1 MKFKLRDYQ
10 QDLVNQVFEHIK
22 TTEVGKGIM
31 VQSQAGSGKTVMMA
45 DVAKHFTDKKA
56 KVLFL
61 VHRTEIIQQAEKTF
75 MEYGVNAEY
84 ANFSMI
90 NTYHNQL
97 FKKHEDFD
105 PDVIFIDEGHHCM
118 SPTYQKVLKYYQQKA
133 IKNNKPIYEMFFTAT
148 PYRLDGKDF
157 LQFVQPDNLIL
168 GLTTKELIERHNLAP
183 FQYYEPSRL
192 DASVLKRNGKT
203 GDYTSESMAEAVKNI
218 SPKDLVRTYQ
228 KYCKNG
234 EQALIYAST
243 VELSKK
249 YAKAFNDAGIKAYH
263 LDGSSSS
270 KEREEVISKYRQNKV
285 KVLSNVELFTEGLDL
300 PNASVAFLVR
310 PTQSLSLYI
319 QFSMRV
325 LRYQE
330 GKTAKIFDYAGLH
343 DTFGLPDTDY
353 HWSLQ
358 AENPMETAEVGKTK
372 KCPYCNYIFELL
384 PNQARLKSIKC
395 PNCSKEVILIN
406 PKKDSPFD
414 EYYDEDI
421 SEQEQMI
428 NSFNELEHGKINFN
442 LEIDPHLPFY
452 ENYQLAQYKLS
463 FPNDTPKTI
472 LQKLLRTF
480 KVPVYPTYFEL
491 SKTVEVSK
499 GALSEQEITKAVEN
513 NNKILKRLLES
524 KQNLSVNYPIYK
536 NFAIAEKKITSVKG
550 AFKQSEVIQYVFD
563 KMQKLNFREYFGL
576 FIAPYSVKQLLDL
589 IKYDHTS
596 ENIKLI
602 TDYRKK
608 LYSFFLNQPAPL
620 GRVFTAQIT
629 DVTCNERTSNFTI
642 YFKDYYGKKY
652 HQVVLPVT
660 VAKIIPYQ
668 DKDKIQQKDGYLV
681 LKGQYIKV
689 LPQRDKETNQ
699 IRFKFALPY

>member
-10 QDLVNQVFEHIK
+10 QDLVNEVFKHMK
-22 TTEVGKGIM
+22 TTEIGKGIM

-56 KVLFL
+56 KILFL
-61 VHRTEIIQQAEKTF
+61 VHRTEIIQQAEATF

-90 NTYHNQL
+90 NTYHNKL
-97 FKKHEDFD
+97 FKKHEDYC
-105 PDVIFIDEGHHCM
+105 PDVIFVDEGHHCM

-133 IKNNKPIYEMFFTAT
+133 MKEHKQIYQLFFTAT

-157 LQFVQPDNLIL
+157 LQFVQSDNLIL
-168 GLTTKELIERHNLAP
+168 GLSTRELIERHNLAP

-218 SPKDLVRTYQ
+218 SPRDLVRTYQ

-243 VELSKK
+243 VELSKQ
-249 YAKAFNDAGIKAYH
+249 YAKAFNEAGIKASH
-263 LDGSSSS
+263 LDGSSSH
-270 KEREEVISKYRQNKV
+270 KEREKIISQYRENKI

-325 LRYQE
+325 LRYQK

-384 PNQARLKSIKC
+384 PSQSRLKSIKC

-421 SEQEQMI
+421 SQQEQMI
-428 NSFNELEHGKINFN
+428 NSFNELEHGKINLN
-442 LEIDPHLPFY
+442 LDIDPHLPFY
-452 ENYQLAQYKLS
+452 ENYQLAKYKLA
-463 FPNDTPKTI
+463 FPEDTPRTI
-472 LQKLLRTF
+472 LQKLLRSF
-480 KVPVYPTYFEL
+480 KIPVYPTYFEIT
-491 SKTVEVSK
+491 KTVEVSK
-499 GALSEQEITKAVEN
+499 GLTEKEIVDLVEN
-513 NNKILKRLLES
+513 NNKILKRLIEG
-524 KQNLSVNYPIYK
+524 KQNLSINYPIYK
-536 NFAIAEKKITSVKG
+536 NFAIAEKKLTSLKG
-550 AFKQSEVIQYVFD
+550 TFKQSEVIQYVFD
-563 KMQKLNFREYFGL
+563 NMRKLNFREYFGL
-576 FIAPYSVKQLLDL
+576 FVAPYSVKQLLDL
-589 IKYDHTS
+589 IKYEHS
-596 ENIKLI
+596 PENIKLI

-608 LYSFFLNQPAPL
+608 LYSFFVNQPAPL
-620 GRVFTAQIT
+620 GRVFTAKIT
-629 DVTCNERTSNFTI
+629 DVICNTKNNNFTI
-642 YFKDYYGKKY
+642 YFSDYYGKKY
-652 HQVVLPVT
+652 HQVVLPMT
-660 VAKIIPYQ
+660 IAKIIPYQ

-689 LPQRDKETNQ
+689 LPQKDKDTQQ